1 MSKKFNLNNSTLV
14 YIFLSLIFVLTIQ
27 IFDPFRG
34 NAAHLIHS
42 IKHFDTN
49 KLEYDW
55 IANQAHHLPVFVK
68 FNYFL
73 IKFFSSKVIYFLHG
87 ILLLLCALYLFLISK
102 NLFPKLENRNFTIIW
117 FALFTI
123 LFHENSFFSGV
134 AGQSVIDIGYQPASF
149 GILFFIGIYY
159 FLIKKYFLCTLFICL
174 GASFHP
180 TYVLHSGFLILGILS
195 YLILSRNHQN
205 FLKTLII
212 YSILIL
218 PITLF
223 IIINF
228 LTIDENLI
236 SLGQE
241 ILLDRIPHHADI
253 RYWLSYKD
261 LFFLITYFYALYIL
275 RNNKQF
281 FIFFLIFGTCPILF
295 SLIQYFYDI
304 NSLAL
309 AFPWR
314 SSVFITPISSVI
326 IFSSWIEKIELD
338 IYKLKI
344 VSFLLLLSTST
355 FFFIKS
361 HYIKDLN
368 SEFTKKLILSEE
380 IKKNSDSIERI
391 LIPTNLDYIRM
402 YTGLPIFINWKH
414 HAFRFDQLIEWRQR
428 MNLANEFY
436 SNNNIES
443 QLIKLK
449 EIQKIEN
456 ISHILITKDKLK
468 IECDDLINHEVF
480 VLVNAKDC
488 YENKY

>member
-1 MSKKFNLNNSTLV
+1 MSGKLNFKNTTLI

-49 KLEYDW
+49 KLENDW

-73 IKFFSSKVIYFLHG
+73 IKFFSSKIIYFMHG
-87 ILLLLCALYLFLISK
+87 VLLALCALYLFLISK
-102 NLFPKLENRNFTIIW
+102 NLFPKLETRNLTIIW
-117 FALFTI
+117 FAFFII

-159 FLIKKYFLCTLFICL
+159 FMMKKYFLCILLICL

-180 TYVLHSGFLILGILS
+180 TYVLHSGFLVLGILS
-195 YLILSRNHQN
+195 YLILSKNYKN
-205 FLKTLII
+205 FFKTLIT

-228 LTIDENLI
+228 LTIDKNLI
-236 SLGQE
+236 ALGQE

-261 LFFLITYFYALYIL
+261 LFFFVTYIYALYIV
-275 RNNKQF
+275 RNKNF
-281 FIFFLIFGTCPILF
+281 FIFFLIFGTCPILV
-295 SLIQYFYDI
+295 SLIQYFLNI
-304 NSLAL
+304 NSIAL

-326 IFSSWIEKIELD
+326 ILSSWIEKIKLD
-338 IYKLKI
+338 IRKLKI
-344 VSFLLLLSTST
+344 MSFSLLLFTST

-361 HYIKDLN
+361 HFIKDLN
-368 SEFTKKLILSEE
+368 GKFTKKIMLSKE
-380 IKKNSDSIERI
+380 IKNNFDSIERI

-428 MNLANEFY
+428 MDLANEFY
-436 SNNNIES
+436 SNTNKET
-443 QLIKLK
+443 QLLKLK

-456 ISHILITKDKLK
+456 ISHILISKNKLK
-468 IECDDLINHEVF
+468 VECDDLINHEEF
-480 VLVNAKDC
+480 ILVDAKAC
-488 YENKY
+488 YENK

>member
-1 MSKKFNLNNSTLV
+1 MSGKLNFKNTTLI

-49 KLEYDW
+49 KLENDW

-73 IKFFSSKVIYFLHG
+73 IKFFSSKIIYFMHG
-87 ILLLLCALYLFLISK
+87 VLLALCSLYLFLISK
-102 NLFPKLENRNFTIIW
+102 NLFPKLESRNLTIIW
-117 FALFTI
+117 FAFFII

-159 FLIKKYFLCTLFICL
+159 FLIKKYFLCILLVCL

-180 TYVLHSGFLILGILS
+180 TYVLHSGFLVLGVLS
-195 YLILSRNHQN
+195 YLILSKNYQN
-205 FLKTLII
+205 FFKTLII

-228 LTIDENLI
+228 LTIDKNLI
-236 SLGQE
+236 ALGQE

-261 LFFLITYFYALYIL
+261 LFFFITYIYALYIV
-275 RNNKQF
+275 RNKQF
-281 FIFFLIFGTCPILF
+281 FIFFLIFGTCPILL
-295 SLIQYFYDI
+295 SLIQYFLDV
-304 NSLAL
+304 NSIAL

-326 IFSSWIEKIELD
+326 IFSSWIEKIKLD
-338 IYKLKI
+338 THKLKI
-344 VSFLLLLSTST
+344 ISFSLLLLTST

-361 HYIKDLN
+361 HFIKDLN
-368 SEFTKKLILSEE
+368 GEFTKKLILSKK
-380 IKKNSDSIERI
+380 IKNNFDSIERI

-428 MNLANEFY
+428 MDLADEFY
-436 SNNNIES
+436 SNTNKET
-443 QLIKLK
+443 QLLKLK

-456 ISHILITKDKLK
+456 ISHILISKNKLK

-480 VLVNAKDC
+480 ILVDAKAC
-488 YENKY
+488 YENK

>member
-1 MSKKFNLNNSTLV
+1 MSEKLNFKNSTLA

-42 IKHFDTN
+42 IKYFDTN
-49 KLEYDW
+49 KLENDW

-73 IKFFSSKVIYFLHG
+73 IKFFSSKIIYFMHG
-87 ILLLLCALYLFLISK
+87 VLLALCALYLFLISK
-102 NLFPKLENRNFTIIW
+102 NLFPKLETRNLTIIW
-117 FALFTI
+117 FAFFII

-159 FLIKKYFLCTLFICL
+159 FLIKKYFLCILLVCL

-180 TYVLHSGFLILGILS
+180 TYVLHSGFLVLGVLS
-195 YLILSRNHQN
+195 YLILSKNYQN
-205 FLKTLII
+205 FFKTLII

-228 LTIDENLI
+228 LTIDKNLI
-236 SLGQE
+236 ALGQE

-261 LFFLITYFYALYIL
+261 LFFFITYIYALYIV
-275 RNNKQF
+275 RNKQF
-281 FIFFLIFGTCPILF
+281 FIFFLIFGTCPILL
-295 SLIQYFYDI
+295 SLIQYFLDV
-304 NSLAL
+304 NSIAL

-326 IFSSWIEKIELD
+326 IFSSWIEKIKLD
-338 IYKLKI
+338 THKLKI
-344 VSFLLLLSTST
+344 ISFSLLLLTST

-361 HYIKDLN
+361 HFIKDLN
-368 SEFTKKLILSEE
+368 GEFTKKLILSKK
-380 IKKNSDSIERI
+380 IKNNFDSIERI

-428 MNLANEFY
+428 MDLADEFY
-436 SNNNIES
+436 SNTNKET
-443 QLIKLK
+443 QLLKLK

-456 ISHILITKDKLK
+456 ISHILISKNKLK

-480 VLVNAKDC
+480 ILVDAKAC
-488 YENKY
+488 YENK

>member
-1 MSKKFNLNNSTLV
+1 MSGKLNFKNTTLI

-42 IKHFDTN
+42 IKYFDTN
-49 KLEYDW
+49 KLENDW

-73 IKFFSSKVIYFLHG
+73 IKFFSSKIIYFMHG
-87 ILLLLCALYLFLISK
+87 VLLALCALYLFLISK
-102 NLFPKLENRNFTIIW
+102 NLFPKLETRNLTIIW
-117 FALFTI
+117 FAFFII

-159 FLIKKYFLCTLFICL
+159 FMMKKYFLCILLICL

-180 TYVLHSGFLILGILS
+180 TYVLHSGFLVLGILS
-195 YLILSRNHQN
+195 YLILSKNYKN
-205 FLKTLII
+205 FFKTLII

-228 LTIDENLI
+228 LTIDKNLI
-236 SLGQE
+236 ALGQE

-261 LFFLITYFYALYIL
+261 LFFFVTYIYALYIV
-275 RNNKQF
+275 RNKNF
-281 FIFFLIFGTCPILF
+281 FIFFLIFGTCPILV
-295 SLIQYFYDI
+295 SLIQYFLNI
-304 NSLAL
+304 NSIAL

-326 IFSSWIEKIELD
+326 ILSSWIEKIKLD
-338 IYKLKI
+338 IHKLKI
-344 VSFLLLLSTST
+344 MSFSLLLITST

-361 HYIKDLN
+361 HFIKDLN
-368 SEFTKKLILSEE
+368 GEFTKKLMLSKE
-380 IKKNSDSIERI
+380 IKNNFESIERI

-428 MNLANEFY
+428 MDLANEFY
-436 SNNNIES
+436 SNTNKET
-443 QLIKLK
+443 QLLKLK

-456 ISHILITKDKLK
+456 ISHILISKNKLK
-468 IECDDLINHEVF
+468 IECDDLINHEEF
-480 VLVNAKDC
+480 ILVDAKAC
-488 YENKY
+488 YENK

>member
-1 MSKKFNLNNSTLV
+1 MSEKFNLNNSTLV
-14 YIFLSLIFVLTIQ
+14 YICLSLIFVLTIQ

-42 IKHFDTN
+42 IKYFDTN
-49 KLEYDW
+49 KLENDW
-55 IANQAHHLPVFVK
+55 IANQAHHLPVFVQ
-68 FNYFL
+68 FNYVL
-73 IKFFSSKVIYFLHG
+73 IKLLSSKVIYFIHG
-87 ILLLLCALYLFLISK
+87 ILLALCALYLFLISK
-102 NLFPKLENRNFTIIW
+102 NLFPKLETRNLAIIW

-159 FLIKKYFLCTLFICL
+159 FLIKKYFLCILFICL

-180 TYVLHSGFLILGILS
+180 TYVLHSGFLVLGILT
-195 YLILSRNHQN
+195 YFILSKNYQN

-228 LTIDENLI
+228 LIIDENLTT
-236 SLGQE
+236 LGQE

-253 RYWLSYKD
+253 KYWLSYKD
-261 LFFLITYFYALYIL
+261 LFFLVTYLYALYIV
-275 RNNKQF
+275 RKNKQF
-281 FIFFLIFGTCPILF
+281 FTLFLIFGICPILL
-295 SLIQYFYDI
+295 SLTQYFYDI

-326 IFSSWIEKIELD
+326 ILSSWIEKIKLD
-338 IYKLKI
+338 INKLKI
-344 VSFLLLLSTST
+344 VSFSLILLVST

-361 HYIKDLN
+361 HFIKDLN
-368 SEFTKKLILSEE
+368 GEFTKKLILSEE
-380 IKKNSDSIERI
+380 IKKNFDSIERI

-414 HAFRFDQLIEWRQR
+414 HAFRFDQLIKWRKR
-428 MNLANEFY
+428 MNLADEFY

-456 ISHILITKDKLK
+456 ISHILIYKDKLK
-468 IECDDLINHEVF
+468 IECNDLINHEVF
-480 VLVNAKDC
+480 ILVDAKAC

>member
-1 MSKKFNLNNSTLV
+1 MKKKISNNDLLI
-14 YIFLSLIFVLTIQ
+14 YIFLSFLFVLTIQ

-42 IKHFDTN
+42 IKFFETN
-49 KLEYDW
+49 KLENDW
-55 IANQAHHLPVFVK
+55 IANQAHHLPVFVQ

-73 IKFFSSKVIYFLHG
+73 IKFSSSKIIYFIHG
-87 ILLLLCALYLFLISK
+87 ILLALCALYLFLISK
-102 NLFPKLENRNFTIIW
+102 SLFPKLEIQNLSIIW

-134 AGQSVIDIGYQPASF
+134 AGQSVIDVGYQPASF

-159 FLIKKYFLCTLFICL
+159 FLIKRYFLCILFICL
-174 GASFHP
+174 SASFHP
-180 TYVLHSGFLILGILS
+180 TYILHSGFLVLSILTYFIFS
-195 YLILSRNHQN
+195 KNYQN
-205 FLKTLII
+205 FLKILIL

-223 IIINF
+223 ILINF
-228 LTIDENLI
+228 LTIDENFI

-241 ILLDRIPHHADI
+241 ILLDRIPHHANI

-261 LFFLITYFYALYIL
+261 LFFLVTYIYALYII

-281 FIFFLIFGTCPILF
+281 FIFFLIFGTCPILL

-326 IFSSWIEKIELD
+326 ILSSWIEKIKSDENK
-338 IYKLKI
+338 IKI
-344 VSFLLLLSTST
+344 VSFSLLLLVSS

-361 HYIKDLN
+361 NFIKDLN
-368 SEFTKKLILSEE
+368 SEFSKKLVLPKK
-380 IKKNSDSIERI
+380 IKKNFNSIDRI

-402 YTGLPIFINWKH
+402 YTGLPIFIDWKH

-428 MNLANEFY
+428 MDLANEFY
-436 SNNNIES
+436 SSKNIKAQSKTLE
-443 QLIKLK
+443 
-449 EIQKIEN
+449 EIQKIED
-456 ISHILITKDKLK
+456 ISHILIRRDKLK
-468 IECDDLINHEVF
+468 IDCDDLINHEKF
-480 VLVNAKDC
+480 ILVSVKDC
-488 YENKY
+488 YEN